1 MAVVVPLELDGLIT
15 LTLPVL
21 AVPTLIFVVA
31 ALEPLLSMSS
41 DARRSS
47 RSRRGLETRTR
58 QVISTLLRIGT
69 PSVVAAL
76 LGFLY
81 FDNFS
86 LYLSS
91 TLDSDTLR
99 ILASDNASGQF
110 VQNFLIVAGTLF
122 AILAGNA
129 YSDLYEQQERIF
141 ISLYDEVTVA
151 KLLLEQLTLVGQAR
165 PWYAAS
171 LQCMREYISELRNVE
186 VAPIQRIS
194 IQPVEDPLEAIML
207 LTSVGV
213 PSSLYATVRD
223 LRRARGARL
232 GALQR
237 KFPALGIIL
246 LYILAALEL
255 FSFPLLAAG
264 TAGLSEPPE
273 LNTVS
278 ILELQSVLFGSLCAC
293 VVLVLRIIQEL
304 SSQSS
309 SQPASQPAGQPVSQ
323 SVSQ

>member
-151 KLLLEQLTLVGQAR
+151 KLLLEQLALEPQVGAADR
-165 PWYAAS
+165 AVLCKYAAGFAWR
-171 LQCMREYISELRNVE
+171 LQEISQKQQAPRLR
-186 VAPIQRIS
+186 Q
-194 IQPVEDPLEAIML
+194 
-207 LTSVGV
+207 
-213 PSSLYATVRD
+213 
-223 LRRARGARL
+223 
-232 GALQR
+232 
-237 KFPALGIIL
+237 
-246 LYILAALEL
+246 
-255 FSFPLLAAG
+255 
-264 TAGLSEPPE
+264 
-273 LNTVS
+273 
-278 ILELQSVLFGSLCAC
+278 
-293 VVLVLRIIQEL
+293 
-304 SSQSS
+304 
-309 SQPASQPAGQPVSQ
+309 
-323 SVSQ
+323 